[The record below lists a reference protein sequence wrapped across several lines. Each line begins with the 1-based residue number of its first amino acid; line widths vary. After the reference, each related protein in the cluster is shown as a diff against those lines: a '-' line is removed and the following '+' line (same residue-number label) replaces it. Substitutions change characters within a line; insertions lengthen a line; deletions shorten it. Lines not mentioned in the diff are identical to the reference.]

1 MSLFGDSAGGN
12 LALALAVK
20 LKEEKLPQPGLLVLD
35 SPWATF
41 ETQSASRQGNV
52 KKDLVL
58 GETNQ
63 KMFYEINHPTYAPK
77 GMKLSDPRLSLVKAD
92 LTGLPPMLIQAGAYE
107 LFRDDALTLAQK
119 AAEDNVKVN
128 PDHLSQYVPRL
139 PNMCIPELQESLDSY
154 AEIQSFINLN
164 LAK

>member
-1 MSLFGDSAGGN
+1 M
-12 LALALAVK
+12 
-20 LKEEKLPQPGLLVLD
+20 LD

-119 AAEDNVKVN
+119 AAEDNVKVTLTIYPN
-128 PDHLSQYVPRL
+128 MSHDF
-139 PNMCIPELQESLDSY
+139 NMCIPELQESLDSY